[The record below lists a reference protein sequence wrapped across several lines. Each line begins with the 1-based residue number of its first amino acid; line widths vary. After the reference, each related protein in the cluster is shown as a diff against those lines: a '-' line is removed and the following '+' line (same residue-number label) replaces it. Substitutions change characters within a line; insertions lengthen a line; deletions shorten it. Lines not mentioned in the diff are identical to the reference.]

1 MKLLFEEMTFEILTT
16 KNFFAKKASK
26 FCTVTTS
33 KLTGNLPPH
42 LIKGEREK
50 VISRNEK

>member
-1 MKLLFEEMTFEILTT
+1 MFESLTT

-33 KLTGNLPPH
+33 KLTGNLSYFIGFII
-42 LIKGEREK
+42 LYKLEGEK
-50 VISRNEK
+50 